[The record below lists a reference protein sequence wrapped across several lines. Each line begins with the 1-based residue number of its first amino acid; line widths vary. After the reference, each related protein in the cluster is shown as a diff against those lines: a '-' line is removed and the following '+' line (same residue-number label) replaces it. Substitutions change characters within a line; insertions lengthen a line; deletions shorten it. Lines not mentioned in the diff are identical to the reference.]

1 VMHRRQEWC
10 ILRWLASKELDK
22 ANMEVV
28 MNVGS
33 RWKTKA
39 DIYFVDDFHHLIRS
53 VEAQT

>member
-1 VMHRRQEWC
+1 MHKRQGWC
-10 ILRWLASKELDK
+10 RLRWLASKELDG
-22 ANMEVV
+22 ANVEDV

-39 DIYFVDDFHHLIRS
+39 DIYFVGDFHHLIRS